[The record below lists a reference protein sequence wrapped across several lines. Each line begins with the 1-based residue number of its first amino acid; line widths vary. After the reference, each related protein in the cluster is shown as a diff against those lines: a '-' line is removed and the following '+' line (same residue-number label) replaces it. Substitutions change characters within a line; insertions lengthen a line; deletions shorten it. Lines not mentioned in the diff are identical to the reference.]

1 MNAIRQPALPCMC
14 ASLRRTARA
23 VSQLYEVA
31 LRPVGLRG
39 SQFTI
44 LQFLS
49 QAGEVTQGTLGE
61 MLAMDSTTLTRT
73 LAIMLREGW
82 LEERRG
88 SDRRERL
95 LSLSAAGEK
104 QLKRAKPAWEKVQA
118 RLKHEVG
125 NEDWGKLE
133 QLINRVTNLVT
144 NQGV

>member
-23 VSQLYEVA
+23 VSQLYEDA

-95 LSLSAAGEK
+95 LSLSGAGEK
-104 QLKRAKPAWEKVQA
+104 QLKRAKPAWENVQA

>member
-118 RLKHEVG
+118 HLKHEVG